1 MATSDAS
8 SGRRRADVW
17 ISAAITLL
25 LLILTDLAL
34 SAWNRWP
41 ERLPEHFSS
50 SYLERYAAQSA
61 LGSSL
66 VVLGDSELWG
76 YGVAPADSPVAQLAR
91 GLNGA
96 HVTNLAYEAQT
107 PINADFVLRYLLARG
122 LRPRA
127 VLVEINPAAFNQTA
141 AAYDTLNATLA
152 ELTVPALVE
161 PFDHGK
167 LNDAA
172 LQPQSPA
179 DRLDRFVAEHW
190 LLYGSRVDIHQALF
204 GDADLATAL
213 HRRLEPLLQPAR
225 HSRAAPYAATYD
237 LTPLDAGNVSYAY
250 AEHLF
255 RMLAA
260 RHIPAIVVL
269 PPVNHTILHAYID
282 NAAYADNLRRITRLA
297 TGYHLTVVNVDGL
310 LGGRYFLDNTHVNR
324 AGAQR
329 FAQALSAPVAQLL
342 DVL

>member
-1 MATSDAS
+1 M
-8 SGRRRADVW
+8 G
-17 ISAAITLL
+17 
-25 LLILTDLAL
+25 
-34 SAWNRWP
+34 
-41 ERLPEHFSS
+41 
-50 SYLERYAAQSA
+50 
-61 LGSSL
+61 
-66 VVLGDSELWG
+66 
-76 YGVAPADSPVAQLAR
+76 
-91 GLNGA
+91 GA
-96 HVTNLAYEAQT
+96 HVTNLAYEAET
-107 PINADFVLRYLLARG
+107 PINADFVLRYLLAHG

-127 VLVEINPAAFNQTA
+127 VLVELNPASFNQTA

-161 PFDHGK
+161 PFDRGK

-172 LQPQSPA
+172 LQPLSPA

-190 LLYGSRVDIHQALF
+190 LLYGSRVDVHQALF
-204 GDADLATAL
+204 GDADLASAL
-213 HRRLEPLLQPAR
+213 HRRVEPLLQP
-225 HSRAAPYAATYD
+225 SPQPRAAPYAATYD

-255 RMLAA
+255 QTLAA

-282 NAAYADNLRRITRLA
+282 NAAYAGNLRRISHLA
-297 TGYHLTVVNVDGL
+297 ASYHLTVVNVDGL

-324 AGAQR
+324 AGAAR
-329 FAQALSAPVAQLL
+329 FAQALSSPVAHLL